1 MPDNKTK
8 FLPNTVAAPA
18 GKGLR
23 WWGRLLGTM
32 VLPFCF
38 GILLTAVG
46 FVLTPLGKLCVDPD
60 KPAPVRPA
68 AVRPQS
74 PKAARNTDPSGKAK
88 EAGADQDALAQLRRI
103 EEINQQNRQRMGL
116 DSNQPIRPVRP
127 DAPQPGP
134 IQPGPIQPGPMR
146 PGYNRPGPPQPGVP
160 APSWP

>member
-1 MPDNKTK
+1 MPDKKTK
-8 FLPNTVAAPA
+8 LLPNAAATPA
-18 GKGLR
+18 AKGLR

-32 VLPFCF
+32 VLPFCS
-38 GILLTAVG
+38 GILLTAAG
-46 FVLTPLGKLCVDPD
+46 FMLTPLGKFCVEPD
-60 KPAPVRPA
+60 KPASVRA
-68 AVRPQS
+68 AAQRPQS

-88 EAGADQDALAQLRRI
+88 EAGADQDALAQVRRI
-103 EEINQQNRQRMGL
+103 EEINQQNRQRLGI

-134 IQPGPIQPGPMR
+134 IQPGSMR